1 MLSVV
6 QGLNVKPHKSP
17 PSWLTW
23 AVAAAS
29 ALAVLDWPYGYYQ
42 LLRLVVT
49 GYTAY
54 VSYNYFTERKPQIG
68 WIFVFP
74 AVLFNPI
81 FVIAM
86 SKEIHA
92 LFNIAAAGLIL
103 FEFYVYRKPD
113 TFDAVVRND
122 KLEGFSTG
130 PTPVRQAKATSPR
143 TVDAD
148 QSFIGPS
155 KSFRLSKLAWV
166 IGIVGSILAGVYVAN
181 ADRHLA
187 ETSVEQTNNLDA
199 ESLHSEDYIPPYPA
213 EQIPSAGQLPVDE
226 LAVSQPMNDT
236 ASSAASEG
244 SMNEEPAADT
254 YSYPSDYRPDT
265 AIPSQSVETNAEG
278 EQNSLPP
285 N

>member
-1 MLSVV
+1 MKLH
-6 QGLNVKPHKSP
+6 NSP

-54 VSYNYFTERKPQIG
+54 VSYNYFTERKPQIA

-113 TFDAVVRND
+113 SFDAVVKND

-130 PTPVRQAKATSPR
+130 PMPVRQSKTTLPR

-187 ETSVEQTNNLDA
+187 ENSVEQTNNLDA

-213 EQIPSAGQLPVDE
+213 EQLPSAGQLPVDE

-236 ASSAASEG
+236 ASSATSEG